1 MFDSITPVFL
11 TVSAIYYA
19 FYIEIL
25 HKFVKKSQGTAW
37 PIVFVHVA
45 HFLVYAIDLRIQC
58 EQLNISKTTVPWY
71 ACSHFVH
78 AGSGEVCIISYL
90 PECIEL

>member
-25 HKFVKKSQGTAW
+25 HKFVKKSQGTA
-37 PIVFVHVA
+37 
-45 HFLVYAIDLRIQC
+45 
-58 EQLNISKTTVPWY
+58 
-71 ACSHFVH
+71 
-78 AGSGEVCIISYL
+78 
-90 PECIEL
+90 